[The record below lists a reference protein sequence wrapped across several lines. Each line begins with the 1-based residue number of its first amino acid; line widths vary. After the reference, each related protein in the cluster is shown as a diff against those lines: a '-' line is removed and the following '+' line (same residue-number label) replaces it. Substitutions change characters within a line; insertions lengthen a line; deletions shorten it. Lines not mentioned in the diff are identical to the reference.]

1 MHEDKMPI
9 ETVSSDSSSATS
21 MSEGAEKRPYHS
33 PNFVEFGQVTELTQG
48 SALTLSDGGAG
59 STISVTI
66 P

>member
-1 MHEDKMPI
+1 MHEDEMPT
-9 ETVSSDSSSATS
+9 ETVSSDS
-21 MSEGAEKRPYHS
+21 MSEGTEKRPYHS